1 MKIGIL
7 KTGHAPDIVLGE
19 LGDYDAMFARLLD
32 GQGFEFAPFNVVDGE
47 FPAGPHAADG
57 WLVTGSKHGAYEDH
71 PWIAPLET
79 LIREIRDS
87 GRPLVGVC
95 FGHQIIAQALGGSVV
110 KHPDGWRVGATDY
123 EIDGTPL
130 TLNAWHQ
137 DQVVTVPPGAEVV
150 GRAEGCDV
158 AALRYGDRIFTVQP
172 HPEFGATMM
181 DRLIEH
187 RAIGVVPDPL
197 RDHARALLDTPT
209 DSAVMAETIAAV
221 LKKGASHG

>member
-1 MKIGIL
+1 MRIGIL

-32 GQGFEFAPFNVVDGE
+32 GHGFEFDAYDVVDGI
-47 FPAGPHAADG
+47 FPDGAHAADG
-57 WLVTGSKHGAYEDH
+57 WLVTGSKHGVYEDH
-71 PWIAPLET
+71 PWIAPLEA
-79 LIREIRDS
+79 LIRAIRDA

-95 FGHQIIAQALGGSVV
+95 FGHQIIAQALGGEVI
-110 KHPDGWRVGATDY
+110 KHPGGWRVGPTEY

-137 DQVVTVPPGAEVV
+137 DQVVLAPPGAEVV
-150 GRAEGCDV
+150 GRAEGCEI
-158 AALRYGDRIFTVQP
+158 AALRLGDRILTVQP
-172 HPEFGATMM
+172 HPEFDATMM
-181 DRLIEH
+181 DRLIEY

-209 DSAVMAETIAAV
+209 DSAAMAGTIADV
-221 LKKGASHG
+221 LRKGARHG

>member
-1 MKIGIL
+1 
-7 KTGHAPDIVLGE
+7 
-19 LGDYDAMFARLLD
+19 
-32 GQGFEFAPFNVVDGE
+32 
-47 FPAGPHAADG
+47 
-57 WLVTGSKHGAYEDH
+57 
-71 PWIAPLET
+71 
-79 LIREIRDS
+79 
-87 GRPLVGVC
+87 
-95 FGHQIIAQALGGSVV
+95 
-110 KHPDGWRVGATDY
+110 
-123 EIDGTPL
+123 
-130 TLNAWHQ
+130 
-137 DQVVTVPPGAEVV
+137 VPPGAEVV
-150 GRAEGCDV
+150 GRAEGCEV

>member
-32 GQGFEFAPFNVVDGE
+32 GQGFEFVPFNVVDGE

>member
-7 KTGHAPDIVLGE
+7 KTGHAPDIVLDS

-32 GQGFEFAPFNVVDGE
+32 GHGFEFAPYDVVDGV
-47 FPAGPHAADG
+47 FPDGAQAADG
-57 WLVTGSKHGAYEDH
+57 WLVTGSKHGVYEDH
-71 PWIAPLET
+71 PWIAPLEA
-79 LIREIRDS
+79 LIREIRDA

-95 FGHQIIAQALGGSVV
+95 FGHQIIAQALGGEVV
-110 KHPDGWRVGATDY
+110 KHPDGWRVGATQY
-123 EIDGTPL
+123 QIDGRPL

-137 DQVVTVPPGAEVV
+137 DQVVTAPPGAEVV
-150 GRAEGCDV
+150 GRAEGCEI
-158 AALRYGDRIFTVQP
+158 AALRYGPNIFTVQP
-172 HPEFGATMM
+172 HPEFDATMM

-209 DSAVMAETIAAV
+209 DSGTMAGTLADI
-221 LKKGASHG
+221 LMKGGRHG

>member
-57 WLVTGSKHGAYEDH
+57 WLITGSKHGAYEDH

-79 LIREIRDS
+79 LIREIRDA

-110 KHPDGWRVGATDY
+110 KHAGGWRVGATEY

-150 GRAEGCDV
+150 GRAEGCEV

-197 RDHARALLDTPT
+197 RDHARGLLDTPT
-209 DSAVMAETIAAV
+209 DSAAMAEIIAAV
-221 LKKGASHG
+221 LKKDASHG